1 MIILAILILLGIIFI
16 LIVLLNKRKLTI
28 YKTPYTILNDICD
41 NLIIKIINIKNLEE
55 TKTIN
60 NIIDKNIRE
69 LERKIDKISINNCS
83 KKEKI
88 LIISIASNLERLSIE
103 LNNIDINRN
112 DYNDILNDLSYKI
125 WNLKNKHTV
134 NNLCKSIGNETE
146 INNIIDSL
154 YKLKDILNNIH
165 EEK

>member
-1 MIILAILILLGIIFI
+1 M
-16 LIVLLNKRKLTI
+16 
-28 YKTPYTILNDICD
+28 
-41 NLIIKIINIKNLEE
+41 
-55 TKTIN
+55 
-60 NIIDKNIRE
+60 
-69 LERKIDKISINNCS
+69 
-83 KKEKI
+83 
-88 LIISIASNLERLSIE
+88 IISIASNLERLSIE

>member
-16 LIVLLNKRKLTI
+16 LMLLFNKRKLTI

-60 NIIDKNIRE
+60 NI
-69 LERKIDKISINNCS
+69 IDKISINNCS